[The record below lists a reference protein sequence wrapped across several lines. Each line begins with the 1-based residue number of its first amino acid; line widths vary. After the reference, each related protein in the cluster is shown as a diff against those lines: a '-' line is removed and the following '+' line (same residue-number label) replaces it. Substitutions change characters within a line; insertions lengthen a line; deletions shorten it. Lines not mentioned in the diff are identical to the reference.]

1 MNKIQI
7 KLTVLLNGVFWIGV
21 FERVIDSK
29 LEVSKATFGIEPK
42 DIEIYNFIIK

>member
-21 FERVIDSK
+21 CERVIDSK
-29 LEVSKATFGIEPK
+29 LEVSIAFGIEPK
-42 DIEIYNFIIK
+42 DIEIYSFIIK